1 MQKVIWVLILLVVAV
16 VGCVSKSKM
25 RANQRAAFLAGE
37 KQGAAVAQVN
47 ATSVWVVGNVRN
59 PTVLWTPELTL
70 RQALIEADYQGSG
83 DPGEIV
89 VSRKGN
95 EPINVSAQE
104 LLNGFDV
111 PLQAGDR
118 VEVRR

>member
-1 MQKVIWVLILLVVAV
+1 MQKVIGVLILLAISGA
-16 VGCVSKSKM
+16 GCVSKSEMKS
-25 RANQRAAFLAGE
+25 RQRAAFLAGE

-59 PTVLWTPELTL
+59 PTVPWTPELTL
-70 RQALIEADYQGSG
+70 RQTLIEADYQGPG

-89 VSRKGN
+89 VSRKGS
-95 EPINVSAQE
+95 EPVNVSSQE
-104 LLNGFDV
+104 LLNGFDM